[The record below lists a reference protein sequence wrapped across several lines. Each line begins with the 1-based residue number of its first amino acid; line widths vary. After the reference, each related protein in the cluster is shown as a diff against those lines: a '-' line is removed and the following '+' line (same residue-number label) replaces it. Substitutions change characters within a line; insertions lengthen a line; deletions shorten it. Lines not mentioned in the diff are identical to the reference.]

1 MDKNLKKYWKSEIEL
16 TNSAQVD
23 TLRKNEF
30 VDSLPIDSLLED
42 DKSLKESS
50 TNRRDFLKYL
60 GFSTSAAVLASCEG
74 PVHKSVPYVIQPERL
89 RPGIASFYAT
99 SMFNGYDCANILVK
113 TREGRPIKIENNKLA
128 NFHGSANARVHA
140 SILSMYDSARI
151 QGPISN
157 GKDISWVDFDTEII
171 EKLDSLRFNNK
182 PVVLLTN
189 TIASPTTSKIIK
201 DFTDKYP
208 NVTHLEYDSISESS
222 VLDAHEI
229 MYGKRAIPYYD
240 FKHAKYILSIG
251 ADFLG
256 DWLGSNYDG
265 EYAKGRIPTKSKDT
279 KAQMSKHVQV
289 ESNMSVTGA
298 NADVR
303 VPMKVAT
310 QKLFLAHL
318 YKKVA
323 KLDLILPELDKIY
336 DIKLNE
342 IYNELIS
349 FGNSALLVCGIDNVH
364 AQILTNSIND
374 LILSKAKSS
383 TKISLIRKGDDKKIN
398 EVLTKINRSEISGI
412 IMFGINPA
420 YTLPNPDLFS
430 SSVKK
435 LEFSVN
441 ISMKMDETSSIC
453 KYVAAASHY
462 LESWGDFQFINGE
475 YSLCQP
481 TIRTLFDTRQ
491 SEECLLRWSGNDN
504 SIHDVLKD
512 NWNKNI
518 LDANSIWNKA
528 IHDGVYSIEDNFKPK
543 LTNVD
548 FSYSISKLIN
558 NEVKNFELCL
568 YSKIGMGDGQQAN
581 NPWLQEFPDP
591 ISRVSWDNYLTISK
605 VDAKSI
611 GLKNYNE
618 ANGAL
623 NSNYAM
629 VSLGDSEIKLP
640 VLIQP
645 GQAQGTVGI
654 SFGYGRSSGLK
665 SEMMTGSN
673 AFLLYKNFSKV
684 QDVVIKPVHEIHEFA
699 CVQLHNT
706 LMGRGDIVR
715 ETTLEVFNTKN
726 KNYWNPIPVVSKN
739 HIETAVNK
747 KEVNIWEE
755 FDRSIGH
762 HFNLSIDLNAC
773 TGCGACV
780 IACHAENN
788 VPVVGKA
795 EVRKSRD
802 MHWLRIDRYYSS
814 DVSFIDDKE
823 NKENI
828 NGLSDSLTV
837 FGDMEDPNENP
848 QVVFQPVMC
857 QHCNQ
862 APCETVC
869 PVAATSHG
877 RQGQNHMAY
886 NRCVGTRY
894 CANNCPYKVRRFNWF
909 LYNNNDEFDFNMNDD
924 LGKMVLNPDVVVRSR
939 GVMEKCSFCIQS
951 TQAVILKAKNEG
963 REVDKNEFNDACAC
977 SAACST
983 GAMSF
988 GDINNKESEVYKRK
1002 KDDRV
1007 YHLLEYVG
1015 TKPNVFYHV
1024 KVRNNDKLK
1033 NI

>member
-1 MDKNLKKYWKSEIEL
+1 MSKNLKKYWKSEIEL
-16 TNSAQVD
+16 TNSAKLD
-23 TLRKNEF
+23 TLRQNEF
-30 VDSLPIDSLLED
+30 VDSLPVNNILED

-74 PVHKSVPYVIQPERL
+74 PVHKSVPYVIQPERI
-89 RPGIASFYAT
+89 RPGIANFYAT

-157 GKDISWVDFDTEII
+157 GKDISWDDFDTEII
-171 EKLDSLRFNNK
+171 QKLDSLRFNNK

-189 TIASPTTSKIIK
+189 TIASPTTSKIIN

-208 NVTHLEYDSISESS
+208 NVTHVQYDSISESS

-240 FKHAKYILSIG
+240 FKNAKYILSIG

-265 EYAKGRIPTKSKDT
+265 EYAKGRIPIKSKDN

-303 VPMKVAT
+303 VPMKVTT

-323 KLDLILPELDKIY
+323 KLDLSLPKLDKIY
-336 DIKLNE
+336 DTKLNE
-342 IYNELIS
+342 IYDELIS
-349 FGNSALLVCGIDNVH
+349 FNKSALIVCGIDNVH

-374 LILSKAKSS
+374 LILSEAKSS
-383 TKISLIRKGDDKKIN
+383 TKISLIRKGNDKKVN
-398 EVLTKINRSEISGI
+398 EILTKINQSEISGL

-420 YTLPNPDLFS
+420 YTLPNSDLFS

-435 LEFSVN
+435 LELSLN

-453 KYVAAASHY
+453 KHVAAASHY

-491 SEECLLRWSGNDN
+491 SEECLLRWSANNN

-528 IHDGVYSIEDNFKPK
+528 IHDGVYSVKDNFKPK
-543 LTNVD
+543 LTNVN
-548 FSYSISKLIN
+548 FSDSISKLIN
-558 NEVKNFELCL
+558 TKVKNFELCL
-568 YSKIGMGDGQQAN
+568 YPKIGMGDGQQAN

-605 VDAKSI
+605 KDAESI

-629 VSLGDSEIKLP
+629 VGLGDSKIKLP

-673 AFLLYKNFSKV
+673 AFLLYKDFSKV

-788 VPVVGKA
+788 VPVVGKR
-795 EVRKSRD
+795 EIRKSRD

-814 DVSFIDDKE
+814 DVSFTDDKE

-828 NGLSDSLTV
+828 DGLSDSLTV